1 LPTRHSIVEV
11 KKVAD
16 ETPSTKTIFFIAD
29 IKTEPGQ
36 FIMVWVPKVDE
47 IPMSLSYIG
56 EEKGITVKDVGE
68 ATRALISLRE
78 GDKLGIRGP
87 FGNSFVMKDGKTLAV
102 GGGSGIAT
110 IAPAVELAN
119 NKGIHIDVCIGAT
132 TKEELLFRKRLERL
146 AEVHVST
153 DDGSEGFKGF
163 VTELA
168 EDILKK
174 KEYDQILTCGPEP
187 MMKKIFLSAQTKK
200 IKFQASLER
209 FMKCGIGI
217 CDSCA
222 FGPYLVCADGPVFTG
237 DKLINVEDFGKFRR
251 ASSGKKV
258 GI

>member
-1 LPTRHSIVEV
+1 MPTRHRIVEV
-11 KKVAD
+11 KKVVD
-16 ETPSTKTIFFIAD
+16 ETPSTKTIFFNAD
-29 IKTEPGQ
+29 FKASPGQ

-68 ATRALISLRE
+68 ATKALISLRE
-78 GDKLGIRGP
+78 GDKLGMRGP
-87 FGNSFVMKDGKTLAV
+87 FGNSFVMKEGRILAV

-119 NKGIHIDVCIGAT
+119 NKGIPIDVCIGAT
-132 TKEELLFRKRLERL
+132 TKEGLLFRKGLERF

-187 MMKKIFLSAQTKK
+187 MMKKVIDVALARK
-200 IKFQASLER
+200 ISVQASLER
-209 FMKCGIGI
+209 YMKCGIGV

-222 FGPYLVCADGPVFTG
+222 FGYYLVCTDGPVFTG